1 MLAKSLMV
9 DTSPEVRK
17 TPHLTEDG
25 RALPIVGEASG
36 VLSILAQATFPVLS
50 VSEVESLRAA
60 LSDFALDIDGVPVHK
75 KNNSA

>member
-1 MLAKSLMV
+1 MAEPCPSSAKLPVCCRFS
-9 DTSPEVRK
+9 RK
-17 TPHLTEDG
+17 P
-25 RALPIVGEASG
+25 
-36 VLSILAQATFPVLS
+36 TFPVLS